1 MCTSPTGCPTCS
13 TNCYPCQPICKQT
26 EPTNGRLVGYCSRVL
41 TAFGHSSIQ
50 MQNNLSNATRTT
62 LSAAWLVAAFS
73 DSKQVSNSVTIGTP
87 WGWWGEL
94 AFSKVPGLGSSKGI
108 LRTRC
113 LQSGLS
119 FRIAESMQAAYQI
132 WRESE
137 VFHDFKMF
145 ARWYPTDCGST
156 MVRAENICLTEW
168 FKEHTV
174 QIFSIANI
182 WRGS

>member
-1 MCTSPTGCPTCS
+1 MQTNRTNKWEISGILQQGFDSFWTLVHPDAKQPKQCNPNHFISCLAGCSLQWLEASFQQCDHRHT
-13 TNCYPCQPICKQT
+13 
-26 EPTNGRLVGYCSRVL
+26 LV
-41 TAFGHSSIQ
+41 
-50 MQNNLSNATRTT
+50 
-62 LSAAWLVAAFS
+62 
-73 DSKQVSNSVTIGTP
+73 
-87 WGWWGEL
+87 WWGEL

-145 ARWYPTDCGST
+145 ARWYPTDCGSI